1 MIERDIMLKNE
12 KVEKILSKTEYSF
25 EDLCLIMEIL
35 RGEGGCPWDA
45 EQTHK
50 SIRKNFIEETYEV
63 IEAIDNNDSALLRE
77 ELGDVLLQVVFHTQM
92 ENELGNFNIN
102 DVANDVCAKLVHRHP
117 HIFGDITASTSDE
130 VLSNWEAIKNVEK
143 SRDTMYDRLASVPP
157 MTPALMRAS
166 KVAKK
171 SGEYKNISN
180 NEIISQLQDLLDEMK
195 ENADNITDRD
205 FGEILFLMSALSY
218 KSGVDAEEALFKKVN
233 NFIEKYRN

>member
-1 MIERDIMLKNE
+1 MSNNE
-12 KVEKILSKTEYSF
+12 KVKIILSKTKYNF
-25 EDLCLIMEIL
+25 DDLCLIMEIL

-45 EQTHK
+45 EQTHE

-63 IEAIDNNDSALLRE
+63 VEAIDNKDSYLLRE

-92 ENELGNFNIN
+92 EREAGNFDID

-117 HIFGDITASTSDE
+117 HIFGNVSASTAEE

-143 SRDTMYDRLASVPP
+143 SRETMYDKLSSIPP

-171 SGEYKNISN
+171 SGEYKEKT
-180 NEIISQLQDLLDEMK
+180 NEDIVNDL
-195 ENADNITDRD
+195 ENAIKNIKLREC
-205 FGEILFLMSALSY
+205 EISEEDMAEMLFLLSAIAS
-218 KSGVDAEEALFKKVN
+218 KNDIDAEESLFKKTN
-233 NFIEKYRN
+233 SFIEKYKN